1 MSICFSIC
9 AVSSA
14 SSLPF
19 PPSLEKAG
27 GHSGAHCGLFGIQLP
42 AHLVKFLLAFGFQIS
57 SFLCYQN
64 MAHVPLRNS
73 PFVIATLVAPLLP
86 CTLPPDNLH
95 KYKIVATK

>member
-27 GHSGAHCGLFGIQLP
+27 GHSDAHCGLFGIQLP

-73 PFVIATLVAPLLP
+73 PFVITTLVAPLFP